1 MSVDDLTAGSLGDLS
16 RERAFVDRME
26 RVTRWSFAGSVALAG
41 CGVVALTSFSSE
53 IPGLAGGLAVFFG
66 VFIAWGYALFLRLL
80 PDAREALNTQ
90 PVDMMFERRYQLSR
104 VEAWRARLW
113 ATDAQDRPLAWFGSV
128 QWATPLLM
136 TAHKVGAKVYGTPKL
151 GSAVVV
157 SCSQGLLVGRITVSH
172 VDEDLVAGVPPR
184 GLGWLFRPIR
194 LPFSRH

>member
-1 MSVDDLTAGSLGDLS
+1 M
-16 RERAFVDRME
+16 
-26 RVTRWSFAGSVALAG
+26 
-41 CGVVALTSFSSE
+41 
-53 IPGLAGGLAVFFG
+53 
-66 VFIAWGYALFLRLL
+66 LFLRLL
-80 PDAREALNTQ
+80 PDARQALNTQ

-113 ATDAQDRPLAWFGSV
+113 TTDVQDRPLAWFGSV

-157 SCSQGLLVGRITVSH
+157 SCSQGLLVGRIILSH
-172 VDEDLVAGVPPR
+172 VDDNPIDAVPPR
-184 GLGWLFRPIR
+184 GLSWLFRPIR